1 MITRMTVVLLVML
14 AVFSAASA
22 QDQPPPAGKDPAQP
36 KADVSAVAQANNVF
50 GCELYAKLKAQ
61 AGNLFFSPASIHSAL
76 GMTYAG
82 AAGRTADQMAGTLHF
97 ELPADRLHKAFGLL
111 TGELNNPPKQGTDPA
126 YQLVV
131 SNALWLQKG
140 YPFRDSFTK
149 LVKDNYGAGLNEV
162 DYAAAEPARKTI
174 NDWVEKATRDK
185 IKDLIPP
192 GVLDALTRLVLTNAV
207 YFKSDWADT
216 FPEHATKAGPFRLG
230 EGKTASAPL
239 MTQWIHVGYMETEDF
254 QLADLPYKANVL
266 SMTVLLPRKADGLKA
281 LEERL
286 SAKALA
292 EWLGKAAVTHVDLTL
307 PRFKF
312 TSQFGLKGPLS
323 QLGMVEAFDPGKAD
337 FSGMTTSEKLFIS
350 AVLHKAFVAVDE
362 KGTEAAAATAVAISA
377 TAMPMEPK
385 IIFRADRPF
394 LFLIRHRPTGAV
406 LFLGR
411 VANPGA

>member
-1 MITRMTVVLLVML
+1 MITRMTFVVLVLL
-14 AVFSAASA
+14 AAITAASA
-22 QDQPPPAGKDPAQP
+22 QDQPPAGRSPDQP

-97 ELPADRLHKAFGLL
+97 DLPADRLHKAFGLL
-111 TGELNNPPKQGTDPA
+111 TGELNNPPKQGPDPA

-140 YPFRDSFTK
+140 YPFRDSFTR

-162 DYAAAEPARKTI
+162 DYAVPEPARKAI
-174 NDWVEKATRDK
+174 NDWVGKATRDK

-192 GVLDALTRLVLTNAV
+192 GVLDGLTRLVLTNAV

-216 FPEHATKAGPFRLG
+216 FPKRATKAGPFQLG
-230 EGKTASAPL
+230 EGKTVSVPL
-239 MTQWIHVGYMETEDF
+239 MTQWMYVGYMETEDF
-254 QLADLPYKANVL
+254 QLADLPYKAEVL
-266 SMTVLLPRKADGLKA
+266 SMTILLPRKADGLKA
-281 LEERL
+281 LEEKL
-286 SAKALA
+286 SAKTLV
-292 EWLGKAAVTHVDLTL
+292 EWIGKAKPAHVDLTL

-312 TSQFGLKGPLS
+312 TSQFGLAQPLS
-323 QLGMVEAFDPGKAD
+323 QLGMDDAFDLGKAD
-337 FSGMTTSEKLFIS
+337 FSGMTTMEKLYIS

-362 KGTEAAAATAVAISA
+362 KGTEAAAATAIMVAP

-411 VANPGA
+411 LANPGA

>member
-1 MITRMTVVLLVML
+1 MVTRMAVVML
-14 AVFSAASA
+14 AVCGAVLA
-22 QDQPPPAGKDPAQP
+22 QDQPPAGRSPAQP

-50 GCELYAKLKAQ
+50 GCELYAKLKGQ

-76 GMTYAG
+76 GMTFAG
-82 AAGRTADQMAGTLHF
+82 AAGQTADQMAGTLHF

-140 YPFRDSFTK
+140 YPFKDSFTK

-162 DYAAAEPARKTI
+162 DYAAGEPARKTI
-174 NDWVEKATRDK
+174 NDWVGKATRDK
-185 IKDLIPP
+185 INDLIPP
-192 GVLDALTRLVLTNAV
+192 GVLNALTRLVLTNAV

-216 FPEHATKAGPFRLG
+216 FPEHATKAGPFQLG
-230 EGKTASAPL
+230 DGKTVDALL
-239 MTQWIHVGYMETEDF
+239 MTQWMHVGYMETEDF

-281 LEERL
+281 LEDKL

-292 EWLGKAAVTHVDLTL
+292 QWIGQAKPAHVDLTL

-312 TSQFGLKGPLS
+312 TSQFGLKDPLS
-323 QLGMVEAFDPGKAD
+323 QLGMVDAFDPGKAD
-337 FSGMTTSEKLFIS
+337 FSGMTTMEKLFIS

-362 KGTEAAAATAVAISA
+362 KGTEAAAATAIAISA

-385 IIFRADRPF
+385 IVFRADRPF

-411 VANPGA
+411 LANPGA

>member
-1 MITRMTVVLLVML
+1 MMTRITVVML
-14 AVFSAASA
+14 AAFTAALA
-22 QDQPPPAGKDPAQP
+22 QDQPLPAEKDPAQP
-36 KADVSAVAQANNVF
+36 KADVSSVAQANNVF
-50 GCELYAKLKAQ
+50 GCDLYAKLKGQ
-61 AGNLFFSPASIHSAL
+61 AGNMFFSPASIHGAL
-76 GMTYAG
+76 AMTYAG
-82 AAGRTADQMAGTLHF
+82 AAGQTAGQMAGTLHF

-111 TGELNNPPKQGTDPA
+111 TSELNNPPKRGPDPA

-140 YPFRDSFTK
+140 YPFKDSFTK
-149 LVKDNYGAGLNEV
+149 LVKDNYGAGLNDV
-162 DYAAAEPARKTI
+162 NYAAPEPARKTI

-192 GVLDALTRLVLTNAV
+192 GVLNELTRLVLTNAV

-216 FPEHATKAGPFRLG
+216 FPEHATKAGPFQLG
-230 EGKTASAPL
+230 DGKTASAPL
-239 MTQWIHVGYMETEDF
+239 MTQWTHIGYMETEDF

-281 LEERL
+281 LEEKL
-286 SAKALA
+286 SAKTLA
-292 EWLGKAAVTHVDLTL
+292 EWLGKAKVTHVDLTL

-323 QLGMVEAFDPGKAD
+323 QLGMVDAFEPGKAD
-337 FSGMTTSEKLFIS
+337 FSGMTTMEKLFIS

-362 KGTEAAAATAVAISA
+362 KGTEAAAATAIMVGT

-385 IIFRADRPF
+385 VVFRADRPF

-411 VANPGA
+411 LANPGA

>member
-1 MITRMTVVLLVML
+1 MITRMTVVML
-14 AVFSAASA
+14 AAFTAASA
-22 QDQPPPAGKDPAQP
+22 QDQQPPAEKDPAQP

-50 GCELYAKLKAQ
+50 GCELYAKLKGQ
-61 AGNLFFSPASIHSAL
+61 AGNLFFSPASIHTAL
-76 GMTYAG
+76 AMTYAG

-97 ELPADRLHKAFGLL
+97 DLPADRLHKAFGLL
-111 TGELNNPPKQGTDPA
+111 TGELNNPPKQGGDPA

-140 YPFRDSFTK
+140 YPFRDSFTR

-162 DYAAAEPARKTI
+162 DYAAGEPARKTI
-174 NDWVEKATRDK
+174 NDWVGKATRDK

-192 GVLDALTRLVLTNAV
+192 GVLNELTRLVLTNAV

-216 FPEHATKAGPFRLG
+216 FPEHATKAGPFQLG
-230 EGKTASAPL
+230 EGKTVSVPL
-239 MTQWIHVGYMETEDF
+239 MAQWTHIGYMETEDF
-254 QLADLPYKANVL
+254 QLADLPYKAEVL

-281 LEERL
+281 LEEKL
-286 SAKALA
+286 SAKTLA
-292 EWLGKAAVTHVDLTL
+292 EWIGQAKVTHVDLTL

-312 TSQFGLKGPLS
+312 TSQFGLKPPLS
-323 QLGMVEAFDPGKAD
+323 QLGMVDTFDPDKAD
-337 FSGMTTSEKLFIS
+337 FSGMTSAEKLYIS

-362 KGTEAAAATAVAISA
+362 KGTEAAAATAVVAAAKGKSQ
-377 TAMPMEPK
+377 EPR
-385 IIFRADRPF
+385 IVFRADRPL

-411 VANPGA
+411 LANPGA

>member
-1 MITRMTVVLLVML
+1 MTFVLL
-14 AVFSAASA
+14 AAFTAASA
-22 QDQPPPAGKDPAQP
+22 QDQPPPAEKDPAQP

-50 GCELYAKLKAQ
+50 GCELYAKLKGQ
-61 AGNLFFSPASIHSAL
+61 AGNLFFSPASIHTAL

-97 ELPADRLHKAFGLL
+97 DLPADRLHKAFGLL

-140 YPFRDSFTK
+140 YPFRDSFTR

-174 NDWVEKATRDK
+174 NDWVGKATRDK

-192 GVLDALTRLVLTNAV
+192 GVLNELTRLVLTNAV

-216 FPEHATKAGPFRLG
+216 FPEHATKAGPFQLG
-230 EGKTASAPL
+230 EGKTVSVPL
-239 MTQWIHVGYMETEDF
+239 MAQWTHIGYMETEDF
-254 QLADLPYKANVL
+254 QLADLPYKADVL

-281 LEERL
+281 LEEKL

-292 EWLGKAAVTHVDLTL
+292 QWLGKAKPAHVDLTL

-312 TSQFGLKGPLS
+312 ISQFGLKAPLS
-323 QLGMVEAFDPGKAD
+323 QLGMVDAFDPGKAD
-337 FSGMTTSEKLFIS
+337 FSGMTTTEKLYIS

-362 KGTEAAAATAVAISA
+362 KGTEAAAATAIMVGT
-377 TAMPMEPK
+377 TAMPMEPR
-385 IIFRADRPF
+385 IVFRADRPF

-411 VANPGA
+411 LANPGA